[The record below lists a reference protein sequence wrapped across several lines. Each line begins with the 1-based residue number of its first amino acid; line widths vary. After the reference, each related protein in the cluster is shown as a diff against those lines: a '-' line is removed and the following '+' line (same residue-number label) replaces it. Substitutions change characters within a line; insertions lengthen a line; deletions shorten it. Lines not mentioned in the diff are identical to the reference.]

1 MDDLTSYYA
10 PPIHHPYYQPT
21 PPPSPGTYHQPPSAV
36 SHPIHVQPQFVTYAS
51 PLYPQSSNDQLR
63 TLFVAGFPEV
73 VKPREIYNLFRE
85 FPGYQSSNLRSPTSS
100 NSQPFAFA
108 TFVDQQS
115 AVMALQ
121 ALSGI
126 VFYLE
131 KGSTLYIDLAKSN
144 SRSKRCR
151 SDDEGQSSDKRL
163 KGYSTFERSYDP
175 GVDSIHMPGI
185 GNSAYNT
192 IGYPSTQS
200 FGSVDGGLVNAAA
213 KSSNTPCP
221 TIFVA
226 NLGPSCSEEELTH
239 VFSRCHG
246 FLKLK
251 MQSTYGAPVSFV
263 DFQDTACSTEALNRL
278 QGTVLYSSTSGE
290 GMRLEYPLNLF
301 LICSSSTCYFFI
313 IYQK

>member
-175 GVDSIHMPGI
+175 AGVDSIHMPGI

-239 VFSRCHG
+239 VFSRCRAR
-246 FLKLK
+246 
-251 MQSTYGAPVSFV
+251 M
-263 DFQDTACSTEALNRL
+263 EL
-278 QGTVLYSSTSGE
+278 QCHL
-290 GMRLEYPLNLF
+290 
-301 LICSSSTCYFFI
+301 
-313 IYQK
+313 